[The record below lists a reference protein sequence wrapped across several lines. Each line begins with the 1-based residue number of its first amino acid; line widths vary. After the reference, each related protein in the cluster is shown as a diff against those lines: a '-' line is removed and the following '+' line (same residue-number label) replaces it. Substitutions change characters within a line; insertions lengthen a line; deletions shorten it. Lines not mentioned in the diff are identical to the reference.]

1 MASFVN
7 MNLNSDSESDD
18 TDFVPEGGK
27 YSEDSGS
34 DAENIE
40 KNKLRK
46 RQCHKST
53 KRKGG
58 IFLDEE
64 IHNENQTDISRKDEF
79 EEEKIERKELED
91 KKKADDLW
99 ADFKKE
105 ASDTKNVKWK
115 SAGSTNPPSKTSGG
129 LGSFGSIGQAKKKTI
144 KPPSVVK
151 KSHKDIM
158 SSIFGDIDKSI
169 DKNRDNKSEEPSL
182 SNSSECKP
190 KSIIS
195 SIFEN
200 DQVLEKINTKQTEK
214 AHSNIPKIAS
224 EYSELESAKDSIS
237 NENMIT
243 ITKNFDFAGEN
254 VEVTKQVDKDSKE
267 GKSFLKSEKQK
278 EMQMSDKNDLDSK
291 KRSAKGLS
299 SIIGTIS
306 GKKPKMG
313 CLDKSKMDW
322 EKFVSDQNIREE
334 LKTYNKGKDGYV
346 EKQLFLERA
355 DYRRFEIEKEAREK
369 TRKPL
374 NN

>member
-1 MASFVN
+1 
-7 MNLNSDSESDD
+7 
-18 TDFVPEGGK
+18 
-27 YSEDSGS
+27 
-34 DAENIE
+34 
-40 KNKLRK
+40 
-46 RQCHKST
+46 
-53 KRKGG
+53 
-58 IFLDEE
+58 
-64 IHNENQTDISRKDEF
+64 
-79 EEEKIERKELED
+79 
-91 KKKADDLW
+91 
-99 ADFKKE
+99 
-105 ASDTKNVKWK
+105 
-115 SAGSTNPPSKTSGG
+115 
-129 LGSFGSIGQAKKKTI
+129 
-144 KPPSVVK
+144 
-151 KSHKDIM
+151 M

-254 VEVTKQVDKDSKE
+254 VKVTKQVDKDSKE